1 MTINRGSR
9 LVYLTYL
16 DLVLLHFLRFLF
28 SFEKRNIIPV
38 YEFKVEISEEDSIDE
53 LSFENSDIK
62 ER

>member
-1 MTINRGSR
+1 M
-9 LVYLTYL
+9 YLAYL